1 MAKGVSL
8 AIDAPKVV
16 ATVAEQYHLD
26 LPQKIVMLHYDEE
39 ADTLYVH
46 FEYPS
51 RAVNSDV
58 VDEHGEVI
66 LGLAEDARP
75 ANLTVINA
83 SRFLT

>member
-16 ATVAEQYHLD
+16 AAVAEQYHLD
-26 LPQKIVMLHYDEE
+26 LPQKIVMLHYDKE

-51 RAVNSDV
+51 RTVNSDV
-58 VDEHGEVI
+58 MDEHGEII
-66 LGLAEDARP
+66 LGLVEEARP

-83 SRFLT
+83 SRFLH